1 MSETKDEMRNRRPA
15 SARPLAFVKVDA
27 DEIDSSDDF
36 QWIVDLV
43 KRSAVKENGQ

>member
-1 MSETKDEMRNRRPA
+1 MSETKEDPRKRRPA
-15 SARPLAFVKVDA
+15 SARPLAFVKVDP

-43 KRSAVKENGQ
+43 KQSAEKESGQ